1 MLPRVNPLSEIM
13 PPSEG
18 KPCLCLTETPVLFFV
33 VICDL
38 FRRFVV
44 CFPCVFAEP
53 CRSSLFCFCLFCE
66 GVFSRECTVGDSDSK
81 LAFVGINH
89 QGQATTTSRVCI
101 YPTNIK
107 TPLFR
112 FLVAELFR
120 RFVVCWLLGCRA
132 VLIVVVF
139 LFCEGVFGG
148 ELTVDTVPRH
158 QTWLYCYY
166 SSRYPGMTR
175 GGTRY

>member
-1 MLPRVNPLSEIM
+1 M
-13 PPSEG
+13 
-18 KPCLCLTETPVLFFV
+18 
-33 VICDL
+33 
-38 FRRFVV
+38 

-81 LAFVGINH
+81 LLLLVLITRVKPRLRLEYVYTLLILRHPCFV
-89 QGQATTTSRVCI
+89 
-101 YPTNIK
+101 
-107 TPLFR
+107 